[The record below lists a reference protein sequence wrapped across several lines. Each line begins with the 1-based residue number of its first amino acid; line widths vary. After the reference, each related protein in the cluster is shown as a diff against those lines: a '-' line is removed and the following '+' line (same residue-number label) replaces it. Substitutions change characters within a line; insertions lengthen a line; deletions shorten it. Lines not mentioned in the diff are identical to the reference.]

1 MKKDLKSNLTD
12 FLQMQFAFLNNRNL
26 QQNQVKELQTKIWQ
40 MPLELLYWPKVR
52 AHFLRVQAWMCFTEC
67 KLNKISEFSL

>member
-40 MPLELLYWPKVR
+40 MPLELLY
-52 AHFLRVQAWMCFTEC
+52 
-67 KLNKISEFSL
+67 